1 MAIRQKENKKIVNVQ
16 GVVHNYNLWKNKWK
30 LKNFNLKLIRTKKDT
45 LIYTS
50 NRYFNYSLYSNLPL
64 IKRKKKF
71 KFLLKEKS
79 LRLNLLKKNYH
90 YKKKRKYIHWSIKL
104 ARRFQLKKKL
114 LVKIQKQVKGLV
126 FFNKKKSN
134 YFTFK
139 KTKHLKRIFLQSY
152 NSLAIKKN
160 LLTQTPFYKLRNI
173 RYSTRKQGWRRKY
186 RKLFKHSFFRLS
198 NKAIFKKKLLKL
210 KNNWIKKSIYN
221 FPIINAQKNKNY
233 KIFQKF
239 IKKQFKWSRIRGL
252 FYRNFNLLGY
262 FKKFLWNKH
271 AYWKTQFIT
280 KNINLKKKPID
291 FLNKFI
297 FFSLIN
303 HFSNC
308 LLQKGYKKKSLNLLL
323 NLFLISKFKLKTNL
337 ISIFIKGLRNIKP
350 LFYFKVMYIGGKKY
364 NIPIMQAEQ
373 KCLKLGVRWLTIQS
387 TDKQQS
393 TKLDQLVLAS
403 KNEGP
408 LVKKRKEHHLN
419 VYENKSYTRFLRFLK
434 SF

>member
-1 MAIRQKENKKIVNVQ
+1 MDVVNTENF
-16 GVVHNYNLWKNKWK
+16 L
-30 LKNFNLKLIRTKKDT
+30 NFHFLD
-45 LIYTS
+45 Y
-50 NRYFNYSLYSNLPL
+50 L
-64 IKRKKKF
+64 IK
-71 KFLLKEKS
+71 LL
-79 LRLNLLKKNYH
+79 
-90 YKKKRKYIHWSIKL
+90 
-104 ARRFQLKKKL
+104 
-114 LVKIQKQVKGLV
+114 
-126 FFNKKKSN
+126 
-134 YFTFK
+134 
-139 KTKHLKRIFLQSY
+139 
-152 NSLAIKKN
+152 
-160 LLTQTPFYKLRNI
+160 
-173 RYSTRKQGWRRKY
+173 
-186 RKLFKHSFFRLS
+186 
-198 NKAIFKKKLLKL
+198 FKKKLLRL
-210 KNNWIKKSIYN
+210 KNNRIEKSIYN
-221 FPIINAQKNKNY
+221 FSIINGRKKNKNY

-239 IKKQFKWSRIRGL
+239 IKKQFKWSRFRGL

-291 FLNKFI
+291 FLNKFM
-297 FFSLIN
+297 FFNLIN

-308 LLQKGYKKKSLNLLL
+308 LLQKGYKKKSFNLLL

-337 ISIFIKGLRNIKP
+337 ISIFTKGLRNIKP

-387 TDKQQS
+387 TDKKQQP

-408 LVKKRKEHHLN
+408 LVKKRKEHHLS